1 MNNTSGSTFRAK
13 KYELN
18 YPAFLN
24 RDLTTGD
31 PIELD
36 PLPLIC
42 DETTS
47 ATDLVE
53 PFQLNLFPNPTTD
66 VLYLENPS
74 ALSLGIKIYNSLGQL
89 LKVYETQDD
98 IISMDLEG
106 ISTGL
111 VIVEMMNLTTQQK
124 SIERVIVE

>member
-1 MNNTSGSTFRAK
+1 M
-13 KYELN
+13 
-18 YPAFLN
+18 
-24 RDLTTGD
+24 
-31 PIELD
+31 
-36 PLPLIC
+36 IC